1 MDNNILTMTTK
12 LEKLYSIIQNSKEV
26 GVRLSDDVIRQINE
40 AEENII
46 RDEILPIIGQDIEPT
61 LSQIKRDLVL
71 VVEYHPGE
79 PVSVALSRKTKISQI
94 DDAKPIVANT
104 QKVSKPVKSDE
115 AYIVAEP
122 HEPMK
127 TVTNHTKGLR
137 VTFPDGTVVCN
148 KTAIDTEI
156 DVLRRIGFERV
167 ERVGRMRAGWPL
179 VGKKKR
185 PVEKGKI
192 WQHESDGW
200 YIYSNTNNEQK
211 KEDLQAISDFYHLGL
226 RISDGKPEK

>member
-1 MDNNILTMTTK
+1 MATLKELYTTLKSLRDMNLPVDDKLLKAADN
-12 LEKLYSIIQNSKEV
+12 LEEKIIKE
-26 GVRLSDDVIRQINE
+26 
-40 AEENII
+40 
-46 RDEILPIIGQDIEPT
+46 EILPALSKNIEPQ
-61 LSQIKRDLVL
+61 LSEIQRDLVL
-71 VVEYHPGE
+71 VVEYHPGD
-79 PVSVALSRKTKISQI
+79 PLSVALSRKTKISEI
-94 DDAKPIVANT
+94 IDAKTLTP
-104 QKVSKPVKSDE
+104 KVSKPVTSTEKP
-115 AYIVAEP
+115 IVAEP

-127 TVTNHTKGLR
+127 SITNHTKGLR
-137 VTFPDGTVVCN
+137 VMFADGTVVCN

-156 DVLRRIGFERV
+156 DVFRRIGFERV

-211 KEDLQAISDFYHLGL
+211 KEDLLAISDFYHLGL